1 MKLFFNFSKNLD
13 SEKNKLLESKERE
26 IQELNDKYRS
36 YLEKAK
42 IVIKSLDPLKN
53 TNTNTTNNVNNSNGD
68 EQQFNLL
75 KTQLA
80 EKDKHIRAL
89 NKDIEKLK
97 STRIQEEEL
106 VASAWYHLG
115 AQLNRRATDERIS
128 SIGNSFLS
136 QQRHLQPSL
145 NNNTTTTTTST
156 STSSNNSSFISSSNR
171 MRIPSANNN
180 NNNNNKSLLNTSITN
195 NQTASASS

>member
-1 MKLFFNFSKNLD
+1 M
-13 SEKNKLLESKERE
+13 
-26 IQELNDKYRS
+26 
-36 YLEKAK
+36 EKAK

-53 TNTNTTNNVNNSNGD
+53 TNTTSNVNSGGGGD

-145 NNNTTTTTTST
+145 NNNNTNTTTTTTTST

-180 NNNNNKSLLNTSITN
+180 NNNNINNKSLLNTSIAN

>member
-1 MKLFFNFSKNLD
+1 M
-13 SEKNKLLESKERE
+13 
-26 IQELNDKYRS
+26 
-36 YLEKAK
+36 EKAK

-53 TNTNTTNNVNNSNGD
+53 TNTNTTSNVNNSNGD

-145 NNNTTTTTTST
+145 NNNTNTTTTTTST

-171 MRIPSANNN
+171 LRIPSANN
-180 NNNNNKSLLNTSITN
+180 NNNNNKSLLNTSISN

>member
-1 MKLFFNFSKNLD
+1 M
-13 SEKNKLLESKERE
+13 
-26 IQELNDKYRS
+26 
-36 YLEKAK
+36 EKAK

-53 TNTNTTNNVNNSNGD
+53 TNNNTSNVNSGGGGD

-145 NNNTTTTTTST
+145 NNNNTNTNTTTTTST

-180 NNNNNKSLLNTSITN
+180 NNNNINNKSLLNTSIAN

>member
-1 MKLFFNFSKNLD
+1 M
-13 SEKNKLLESKERE
+13 
-26 IQELNDKYRS
+26 
-36 YLEKAK
+36 EKAK

-53 TNTNTTNNVNNSNGD
+53 TNNNTSNVNSGGGGD

-145 NNNTTTTTTST
+145 NNNNTNTTTTTST

-180 NNNNNKSLLNTSITN
+180 NNNNINNKSLLNTSIAN

>member
-1 MKLFFNFSKNLD
+1 
-13 SEKNKLLESKERE
+13 
-26 IQELNDKYRS
+26 
-36 YLEKAK
+36 LEKAK

-53 TNTNTTNNVNNSNGD
+53 TNTNSTNSTSNNNNNNNSNGD
-68 EQQFNLL
+68 EQQQFNLL
-75 KTQLA
+75 KAQLA

-115 AQLNRRATDERIS
+115 AQLNRRGTDERIS

-145 NNNTTTTTTST
+145 NNNNNTTTTTTST

-171 MRIPSANNN
+171 MRISSANNN
-180 NNNNNKSLLNTSITN
+180 SKSLLNTSITN

>member
-1 MKLFFNFSKNLD
+1 M
-13 SEKNKLLESKERE
+13 
-26 IQELNDKYRS
+26 
-36 YLEKAK
+36 EKAK

-53 TNTNTTNNVNNSNGD
+53 TNTTTNNSNGD

-145 NNNTTTTTTST
+145 NNNNTTTTTTST

-171 MRIPSANNN
+171 LRIPSANNNN

>member
-1 MKLFFNFSKNLD
+1 M
-13 SEKNKLLESKERE
+13 
-26 IQELNDKYRS
+26 
-36 YLEKAK
+36 EKAK

-53 TNTNTTNNVNNSNGD
+53 TNTNNNITSNVNSGGGGD

-145 NNNTTTTTTST
+145 NNNNTNTTTTTTTST

-180 NNNNNKSLLNTSITN
+180 NNNINNKSLLNTSIAN

>member
-1 MKLFFNFSKNLD
+1 M
-13 SEKNKLLESKERE
+13 
-26 IQELNDKYRS
+26 
-36 YLEKAK
+36 EKAK

-53 TNTNTTNNVNNSNGD
+53 TNTNNNTSNSGGGD

-145 NNNTTTTTTST
+145 NNNTNTTTTTST

-180 NNNNNKSLLNTSITN
+180 NNNNINNKSLLNTLIAN